1 MINYSIYVNN
11 IPHGTIQ
18 AVSRI
23 EAVRLA
29 SAQYPCGGI
38 HLSKVENW
46 EITE

>member
-1 MINYSIYVNN
+1 MITYTVLINQ

-18 AVSRI
+18 ATSRI

-29 SAQYPCGGI
+29 NAQYHCGGI

-46 EITE
+46 EIGK

>member
-1 MINYSIYVNN
+1 MITYNLSINN

-18 AVSRI
+18 ATSRI

-29 SAQYPCGGI
+29 NAQYHCGGI

-46 EITE
+46 EVVK

>member
-1 MINYSIYVNN
+1 MITYNLSINN

-29 SAQYPCGGI
+29 NAEWKCGGI
-38 HLSKVENW
+38 HISKVENW
-46 EITE
+46 EIGK